1 MKNAFAAIFALGLA
15 VQAAPLLAQNYEQAI
30 LAQLRQDGYEQITV
44 TTTLLGRIRIVADGA
59 QGQRE
64 IVLNPRTGE
73 VLRDVLLLANLAD
86 DDAYKGGS
94 SGKSNGSSG
103 GSPSSGGSSGNGSSG
118 SGGSGGSGSSGSDD
132 DDDRDDD
139 DDDNRNDDNDNDSDE
154 DEDDEDED
162 EDDDSGK
169 GRGRGGD
176 DD

>member
-1 MKNAFAAIFALGLA
+1 MKNAFVAIVALGLA
-15 VQAAPLLAQNYEQAI
+15 WQATPLYAQNYEKAI
-30 LAQLRQDGYEQITV
+30 LAQLRQDGYEQIVV

-86 DDAYKGGS
+86 DGVSSGGS
-94 SGKSNGSSG
+94 SGKSKG
-103 GSPSSGGSSGNGSSG
+103 SG
-118 SGGSGGSGSSGSDD
+118 SRSSGSGGSGSSGG
-132 DDDRDDD
+132 DDD
-139 DDDNRNDDNDNDSDE
+139 DDDNDRSDDDDDDDDDDDND
-154 DEDDEDED
+154 
-162 EDDDSGK
+162 DDDDDDDDDDGGK